1 VSEIGLHHSQQ
12 SQVLTVYLLDT
23 NHCSRIIEG
32 DPGVLDRVAQVGD
45 VPVATSFIVRGEL
58 LFMAYNSEQ
67 RSTNVARVSSFLQ
80 SIGLYF
86 VDEETTDLYAELK
99 AALVRHFGPRE
110 KARRRKTTATQLG
123 FGDNDLWIAATALR
137 HGLTVVT
144 SDSDFVRMVTAK
156 PFPLEQ
162 WWTPP

>member
-1 VSEIGLHHSQQ
+1 M
-12 SQVLTVYLLDT
+12 YLLDT
-23 NHCSRIIEG
+23 NHCSRIMEG
-32 DPGVLDRVAQVGD
+32 DAGVLRRIEEAGD

-67 RSTNVARVSSFLQ
+67 RAVNVARVRVFLQ

-137 HGLTVVT
+137 HGLTVVS
-144 SDSDFVRMVTAK
+144 SDSDFVRMVEAR
-156 PFPLEQ
+156 PFPLER